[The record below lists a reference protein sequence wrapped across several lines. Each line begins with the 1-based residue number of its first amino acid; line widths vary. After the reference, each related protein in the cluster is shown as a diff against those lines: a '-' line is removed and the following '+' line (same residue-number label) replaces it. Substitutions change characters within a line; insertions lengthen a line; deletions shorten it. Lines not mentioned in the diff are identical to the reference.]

1 MTGFPPRQDEEGGE
15 GESGFLGFF
24 LESDRRGEAK
34 EEGDREE
41 LRGELVGEEGSE
53 DFLEEEEEEK
63 NLPLK
68 TMAVRRLRLGLGLGF
83 PCVWGRH
90 LDGAF

>member
-1 MTGFPPRQDEEGGE
+1 MPRPDKEEGE
-15 GESGFLGFF
+15 GESGFLGVF
-24 LESDRRGEAK
+24 LAADRRGEPK

-41 LRGELVGEEGSE
+41 LRGEEESE

-68 TMAVRRLRLGLGLGF
+68 TMAVGSLGLGF
-83 PCVWGRH
+83 LCWIMHFGR
-90 LDGAF
+90 